1 MSFFTLESTAMLPT
15 RAGHFR
21 VVAFTP
27 DAQGR
32 EHLAVIRGDLDGAED
47 VPVRMHS
54 ECLTGDVLG
63 SLRCDCRDQLQRALD
78 ELGQEEKGVVLYLRQ
93 EGRGIGLVNKIRAYS
108 LQDDGADTVD
118 ANLLLGFEEDE
129 RDYEVAARMLKLLGI
144 RSIRLKTNNPD
155 KVAQLRWYGMH
166 VRERIPHEVPS
177 NDHNARYLAVKR
189 TRCGHL
195 LEEAVAD
202 CVAAK

>member
-155 KVAQLRWYGMH
+155 KVAQQRWNGMH

>member
-129 RDYEVAARMLKLLGI
+129 RD
-144 RSIRLKTNNPD
+144 
-155 KVAQLRWYGMH
+155 
-166 VRERIPHEVPS
+166 
-177 NDHNARYLAVKR
+177 
-189 TRCGHL
+189 
-195 LEEAVAD
+195 
-202 CVAAK
+202 